1 MAQVALVTAIAAA
14 SAGATR
20 DAAGQAPAPVRAT
33 ETAQDLEAE
42 ALDLEDRGELR
53 EAAKRW
59 QALAVTAE
67 DAEVRMMAAFR
78 AQRARRALGAST
90 GALAEFCAAARIIA
104 WALAR
109 EDLPA
114 EARADFE
121 GFAREVETEIAIAT
135 RDDRRGCSSQDG
147 DTSPQPE
154 AAREAEERAV
164 EGAPTSSAAPT
175 TSTPARPFLV
185 AGAVTTSVGLALAGL
200 MSYGLAVDHAA
211 AEVVYELA
219 AKNRESGLTIAEAA
233 ELDEALARG
242 RAGARLALGSGIAA
256 GVVGLVGVGLLAH
269 GGRLARAER
278 LAVTPRIGGEMV
290 GISLGGRF

>member
-14 SAGATR
+14 SAGVTR
-20 DAAGQAPAPVRAT
+20 DAAGQAPAPVSAT

-135 RDDRRGCSSQDG
+135 RADRRGCSSQDG

-164 EGAPTSSAAPT
+164 EGAPTSSAAPR
-175 TSTPARPFLV
+175 TSRPARPFLL